1 MKSRPLF
8 MEILNRLR
16 AGDALVV
23 WKVDRF
29 NRTTVEVLRTGEE
42 AEFRGIALVV
52 TTLGIDTRTPAG
64 KLVFGIMA
72 QLAQFER
79 EQLIERTNA
88 GLEAARARG
97 VKLGRAYSLTSHQRK
112 QAAQMIEAGKTYG
125 EIAALFSVSRSVV
138 FRSVQQL
145 LAVRVTMII
154 RLVLCAVDLAGL
166 YVLWLMIAHL

>member
-1 MKSRPLF
+1 
-8 MEILNRLR
+8 
-16 AGDALVV
+16 
-23 WKVDRF
+23 
-29 NRTTVEVLRTGEE
+29 
-42 AEFRGIALVV
+42 
-52 TTLGIDTRTPAG
+52 
-64 KLVFGIMA
+64 MA

-138 FRSVQQL
+138 FRSVQQ
-145 LAVRVTMII
+145 VRACVSP
-154 RLVLCAVDLAGL
+154 
-166 YVLWLMIAHL
+166 